1 MPSMEKV
8 LNLLDEIEEKANA
21 ILAHT
26 SVEKAALHDQLN
38 KDMEKLD
45 REMEEKTKNQLDELR
60 QKMNKEIT
68 NETKLLVESCNKQLE
83 ELEHTFQKNH
93 DKLVD
98 VIFQKIIEE

>member
-45 REMEEKTKNQLDELR
+45 REMEEKTKTQLDELR
-60 QKMNKEIT
+60 QKMNEEIT
-68 NETKLLVESCNKQLE
+68 NETKHLVESCNKQLE
-83 ELEHTFQKNH
+83 DLEIAYHKNH
-93 DKLVD
+93 DKLVET
-98 VIFQKIIEE
+98 VFLKIIGE